1 MASDETPEQVIAR
14 VAELLDA
21 AGIPYMLTGSFAS
34 GFHGSPR
41 ASQDV
46 DIVVRMTAAQARQI
60 ADQLPQRFYRSGERL
75 EEVARDGG
83 IANLI
88 DVDTSL
94 KVDLSVVPTNPFFD
108 SIMSRRIPEKY
119 GPDGPA
125 FYTVTAED
133 VILMKL
139 VWRKDS
145 RSQKQWDNALSVAR
159 VQGARMDWK
168 YLFEQAGELGIED
181 DLTKLRD
188 EAGI

>member
-1 MASDETPEQVIAR
+1 MSDDPLIDVLQATVDVLEQARIAYA
-14 VAELLDA
+14 V
-21 AGIPYMLTGSFAS
+21 TGSVAS
-34 GFHGSPR
+34 AIHGEPFP
-41 ASQDV
+41 SQDV
-46 DIVVRMTAAQARQI
+46 DIVVRMTVAQAREI
-60 ADQLPQRFYRSGERL
+60 ADQLPQRFYRSIERL
-75 EEVARDGG
+75 EEVARYGG

-88 DVDTSL
+88 DADSSL
-94 KVDLSVVPTNPFFD
+94 KVDLSVVPAEPFFD
-108 SIMSRRIPEKY
+108 SIMSRRILEKY

-125 FYTVTAED
+125 FYTVTPED
-133 VILMKL
+133 IILMKL

-168 YLFEQAGELGIED
+168 YLFEQAGKLAIED